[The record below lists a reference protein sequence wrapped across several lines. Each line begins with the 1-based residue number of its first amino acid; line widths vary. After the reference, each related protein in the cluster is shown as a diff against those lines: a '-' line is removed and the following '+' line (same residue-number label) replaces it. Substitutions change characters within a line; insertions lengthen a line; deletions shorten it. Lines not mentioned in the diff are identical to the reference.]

1 MTLPVP
7 NGLLIS
13 DAIVDVLLS
22 EKEAGLISLWKYV
35 GTEWDGLRT

>member
-7 NGLLIS
+7 DGLLIS

-22 EKEAGLISLWKYV
+22 EKEATAIPLGKDV
-35 GTEWDGLRT
+35 GT